1 MNRLWH
7 ATIASLAT
15 FALVAQICITINED
29 RSVVNY
35 LSYFTV
41 QSNLLVAIACW
52 LLVVRQDRQ
61 EPWYQ
66 ALRLAS
72 LVGIT
77 VTGIIF
83 ATVLAGDVE
92 LTGLSWWLD
101 KIFHYVVPAMSVIG
115 FVAFSGRTRLTSAA
129 WWFLVWPIAWLGYTL
144 LRAEVAEPV
153 FEVGEGLTSAVPYT
167 FLDAAENGAVS
178 VAVVSLMITVMAV
191 AIAAGYIR
199 ISRRTPQKAGV

>member
-1 MNRLWH
+1 MNRLCH
-7 ATIASLAT
+7 GTIASLAT
-15 FALVAQICITINED
+15 FALVAQIILVIDGD

-41 QSNLLVAIACW
+41 QSNLLVAVACW
-52 LLVVRQDRQ
+52 LLVARQDRD

-77 VTGIIF
+77 VTGIVF

-115 FVAFSGRTRLTSAA
+115 FLAFSPRTRLSNAA
-129 WWFLVWPIAWLGYTL
+129 WWFLVWPIVWLVYTL
-144 LRAEVAEPV
+144 VRAEVAEPV
-153 FEVGEGLTSAVPYT
+153 YEVGEGITSAVPYT
-167 FLDAAENGAVS
+167 FLDIAENGGLS
-178 VAVVSLMITVMAV
+178 VAIASLAVTALAVV
-191 AIAAGYIR
+191 IAAGYIR
-199 ISRRTPQKAGV
+199 VSRRGAAA